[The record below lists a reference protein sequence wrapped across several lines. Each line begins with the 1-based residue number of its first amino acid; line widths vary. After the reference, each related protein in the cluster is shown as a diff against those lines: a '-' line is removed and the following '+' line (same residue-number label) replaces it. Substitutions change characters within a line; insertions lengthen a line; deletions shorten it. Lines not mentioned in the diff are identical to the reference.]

1 MADLGSGWRA
11 TIYMEFPRRSSRL
24 AGREDAFSSYARHAR
39 IAALSISFGNEVPQ
53 GLDPK
58 AGKNKAVTT
67 EEHRGTQRNTE
78 KGKASIIAFSDYAL
92 LSS

>member
-1 MADLGSGWRA
+1 
-11 TIYMEFPRRSSRL
+11 MEFPRRSSRL

-67 EEHRGTQRNTE
+67 ENTEEHRGTQRNTE